1 MLVLT
6 RAAGAHRIMD
16 QMKCLKGGHADGTL
30 SCRSLE
36 VYAIKSEAALSS
48 AAAVDSRFIEV
59 SENSYHISF
68 ELSEDNVRL
77 GDTDYHDGLLSKGI
91 GNRDEKAMTWT
102 CGKGGLSV
110 GSAG

>member
-1 MLVLT
+1 MVLT
-6 RAAGAHRIMD
+6 MAAGAHRIMD
-16 QMKCLKGGHADGTL
+16 QMKCLKEVYADGTL

-36 VYAIKSEAALSS
+36 VYVIKGEAALSA

-59 SENSYHISF
+59 SENSYNISF

-91 GNRDEKAMTWT
+91 GSGDEKAMTWT
-102 CGKGGLSV
+102 CGKGGLSL